1 MENIIKFTVA
11 LNFGGFYHSIHDDN
25 IDYRIAQVLDEDS
38 TLPYGEVYNHI
49 PYKAIYTE
57 YAKRYVSAFN
67 NDFDLNLEFIEVD
80 SPREYNFR
88 TDVIMVN
95 MCMQDYN
102 FLWLE
107 TDQAFIEEKLLDAS
121 TARDGFQPFYNYS
134 QLLAQPEFVGE
145 FLLDNLAIDGD
156 EFEGFWDDTSWL
168 DDFIY
173 QAIEDYK
180 QDLGENNE
188 K

>member
-1 MENIIKFTVA
+1 MENNIKFTVA
-11 LNFGGFYHSIHDDN
+11 LNFAGFYHSIHDDN
-25 IDYRIAQVLDEDS
+25 IEARIAQVLEDEELSYDD
-38 TLPYGEVYNHI
+38 VCDHI

-57 YAKRYVSAFN
+57 YAKRYVSEFN
-67 NDFDLNLEFIEVD
+67 KCFDLNLEFLELD

-102 FLWLE
+102 FLFLN
-107 TDQAFIEEKLLDAS
+107 TDQAFIEEKLQDAS
-121 TARDGFQPFYNYS
+121 TTRDGFQPFYNYS

-145 FLLDNLAIDGD
+145 FLLDKLSFDWED
-156 EFEGFWDDTSWL
+156 FDWFYDDTSWF

-173 QAIEDYK
+173 RAIEDYK
-180 QDLGENNE
+180 QG
-188 K
+188 

>member
-1 MENIIKFTVA
+1 MENNIKFTVA
-11 LNFGGFYHSIHDDN
+11 LNFAGFYHSIHDDN
-25 IDYRIAQVLDEDS
+25 IEARVSQVLEDEDILS
-38 TLPYGEVYNHI
+38 DKIYDHM

-57 YAKRYVSAFN
+57 YAERYVSAFN
-67 NDFDLNLEFIEVD
+67 DYFDLNLEFIELD

-95 MCMQDYN
+95 MCKQDYN
-102 FLWLE
+102 YLWLE
-107 TDQAFIEEKLLDAS
+107 TNQDSINLKLQDAS
-121 TARDGFQPFYNYS
+121 TARDGFQPFYNKS

-145 FLLDNLAIDGD
+145 FLLDWCLNDYED
-156 EFEGFWDDTSWL
+156 FDWFYKDTSWL

-180 QDLGENNE
+180 KDLGESNE

>member
-1 MENIIKFTVA
+1 MENNIKFAVA
-11 LNFGGFYHSIHDDN
+11 LNFAGFYQSIHDDN
-25 IDYRIAQVLDEDS
+25 IEARIAQILEDEE
-38 TLPYGEVYNHI
+38 LPYDEVYEHI

-57 YAKRYVSAFN
+57 YAKRYVLAFN
-67 NDFDLNLEFIEVD
+67 NYFDLNLEFLELD

-102 FLWLE
+102 YLWLE
-107 TDQAFIEEKLLDAS
+107 TDQDYINDKIKDAS

-134 QLLAQPEFVGE
+134 QLLAQPEFMGE
-145 FLLDNLAIDGD
+145 FLLDYILNNYEEALDWED
-156 EFEGFWDDTSWL
+156 MSWL

-173 QAIEDYK
+173 QAIESYK
-180 QDLGENNE
+180 QV
-188 K
+188 

>member
-1 MENIIKFTVA
+1 MENNIKFTVA
-11 LNFGGFYHSIHDDN
+11 LNFAGFYHSIHDDN
-25 IDYRIAQVLDEDS
+25 IESRITQILEEEVIYTDFFDEVC
-38 TLPYGEVYNHI
+38 THI

-57 YAKRYVSAFN
+57 YAKRYLLAFN
-67 NDFDLNLEFIEVD
+67 DYFDLNLEFIELD

-95 MCMQDYN
+95 MWMQDYN
-102 FLWLE
+102 FLWLKA
-107 TDQAFIEEKLLDAS
+107 DQDSINSKLQDAS
-121 TARDGFQPFYNYS
+121 TARDGFQPFYTYS

-145 FLLDNLAIDGD
+145 FLLDWCLNDYED
-156 EFEGFWDDTSWL
+156 FDWEDMSWL

-180 QDLGENNE
+180 ENLGE

>member
-1 MENIIKFTVA
+1 MENNIKFTVA
-11 LNFGGFYHSIHDDN
+11 LNFAGFYQSIHNDN
-25 IDYRIAQVLDEDS
+25 IDYRIEQIFEDEE
-38 TLPYGEVYNHI
+38 LPYDEVFDHI
-49 PYKAIYTE
+49 PYKAIYIE

-67 NDFDLNLEFIEVD
+67 EYSGLNLEFLELD

-102 FLWLE
+102 FLWLD
-107 TDQAFIEEKLLDAS
+107 TDQAFIEEKLQDAS

-145 FLLDNLAIDGD
+145 FLLDYLLNDYEDFGW
-156 EFEGFWDDTSWL
+156 FYDDTSWL

-173 QAIEDYK
+173 QAIEEYK
-180 QDLGENNE
+180 KDLGE